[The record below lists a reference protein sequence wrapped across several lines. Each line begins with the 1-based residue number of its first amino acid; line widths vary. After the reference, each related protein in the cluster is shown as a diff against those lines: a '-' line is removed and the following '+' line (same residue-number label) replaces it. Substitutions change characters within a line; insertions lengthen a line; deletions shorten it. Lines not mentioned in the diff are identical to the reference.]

1 MIITKKERLTVR
13 IHDVLGKIIY
23 GLSLVSVP
31 LILLWLYGSVITL
44 MAEHISGEVIIFQ
57 PHNLTDWLFLLSTCL
72 LTIVGSLL
80 VLYQFNYRL
89 KHSSQQLSA
98 VPFWIGTIGSVM
110 LTTSITG
117 LVTSLTVWPNHGRV
131 TANQIDRILKM
142 VNCNYV
148 IAYSM
153 LGLTLL
159 LIVLLSRPWLKQ
171 NNWYVFGAVISILIP
186 ARIIYQFQM
195 AWRHFMALKAV
206 THVGLARMFNAYM
219 HAHATFNTAL
229 MNGAP
234 QGLLLTAWLA
244 GGVLVMIGG
253 IACVQKIKN
262 KIHARFN

>member
-1 MIITKKERLTVR
+1 MIITKKQRLTVR
-13 IHDVLGKIIY
+13 MHSALGKIIY
-23 GLSLVSVP
+23 GLSLVSIP

-44 MAEHISGEVIIFQ
+44 MAEHISGEAIIFQ
-57 PHNLTDWLFLLSTCL
+57 PHNLTDWLVLLSICL
-72 LTIVGSLL
+72 LIIVGGSLA
-80 VLYQFNYRL
+80 LYQLNYRV
-89 KHSSQQLSA
+89 KHSNQRLSSI
-98 VPFWIGTIGSVM
+98 PFWIGTVGNVM
-110 LTTSITG
+110 MVASITG

-131 TANQIDRILKM
+131 TTNQIGHILKM

-159 LIVLLSRPWLKQ
+159 LIVLLSKPWLKQ

-195 AWRHFMALKAV
+195 SWRHFMALKAV

-253 IACVQKIKN
+253 IDCVQKIKN
-262 KIHARFN
+262 KVHAHFN